1 MKLSIAKDLTP
12 IRDVA
17 YRTIDAFAGV
27 SRSSY
32 ITVAP
37 GQEMVY
43 TQKEKEA
50 EMITADPSISPS
62 LVPHLAAEAIMNG
75 VNLLDQAAIVLS
87 LAHGWRQVSVL
98 IETTRL
104 DIKARV
110 GVATTPAAID
120 ALVGEARTTLS
131 ALSAA

>member
-1 MKLSIAKDLTP
+1 MKLSVTKDLTP

-17 YRTIDAFAGV
+17 YRTIDAFAGAC
-27 SRSSY
+27 RSSY

-50 EMITADPSISPS
+50 EMITANPEISS
-62 LVPHLAAEAIMNG
+62 SQVPHLASEAVMNG
-75 VNLLDQAAIVLS
+75 VSLLDQAAIVLS

-104 DIKARV
+104 DSKARV

-120 ALVGEARTTLS
+120 VCVSEARTALM